1 MQDFLIEMLEC
12 PSCYGELNWKITQHQ
27 GDRIEEAEVNCKKCG
42 STYPVKEGIGLFLTP
57 DLPRNDLWEQLDS
70 QLIQYLR
77 ENPQIES
84 KLMDA
89 PLNTLNPADQF
100 FRAQV
105 LEERGE
111 FAQAKAIANLAYS
124 KLYAPEYLKCNNAQ
138 INYLIAQLSIFEGP
152 IVDLASGRG
161 DLAGLLIRKLKQPIV
176 FTDFSPQILRRN
188 RRWLDF
194 FGLYERVSLLAFD
207 ARRSPF
213 KDEAIEVMTTNLGLI
228 NIEKPENL
236 LIELRRIV
244 SGKFF
249 AISHFY
255 SEDDEV
261 NAETIKKF
269 GMDKFIFKNSAL
281 ESFRAA
287 GWQVKME
294 NMMIGRAFPTP
305 KGEVIEGAGIDALP
319 VTETKLE
326 LGTLVAQERD

>member
-12 PSCYGELNWKITQHQ
+12 PSCHGELNWKVVQHQ
-27 GDRIEEAEVNCKKCG
+27 GDRVEEAEVSCKKCSG
-42 STYPVKEGIGLFLTP
+42 TYSIKEGIGLFLTP

-70 QLIQYLR
+70 QLIQYLH

-84 KLMDA
+84 KLMDV

-111 FAQAKAIANLAYS
+111 FAQAKATANFAYS

-138 INYLIAQLSIFEGP
+138 INYLIAQLSIFDDP
-152 IVDLASGRG
+152 IIDLASGRG
-161 DLAGLLIRKLKQPIV
+161 DLAELLVRKLNQPIV

-213 KDEAIEVMTTNLGLI
+213 KDGAIKVMTTNLGLI
-228 NIEKPENL
+228 NIEEPENL
-236 LIELRRIV
+236 LIELRRII

-255 SEDDEV
+255 QEDDKV
-261 NAETIKKF
+261 NAEAIKKVGLDQF
-269 GMDKFIFKNSAL
+269 LFRKPALNS
-281 ESFRAA
+281 FCKA

-294 NMMIGRAFPTP
+294 NMMIGKAYPTP
-305 KGEVIEGAGIDALP
+305 KGEVIEGAGIDAFP

-326 LGTLVAQERD
+326 WGVLVAQ

>member
-1 MQDFLIEMLEC
+1 MQEFLIEMLEC
-12 PSCYGELNWKITQHQ
+12 PSCHGELNWKIIQHQ
-27 GDRIEEAEVNCKKCG
+27 GDRIEEAEVNCEKCG
-42 STYPVKEGIGLFLTP
+42 DTYPVKEGIGLFLTP

-77 ENPQIES
+77 ENSQIES

-100 FRAQV
+100 FRAQI

-124 KLYAPEYLKCNNAQ
+124 KLYATEYLKCYNAQ
-138 INYLIAQLSIFEGP
+138 INYLIAQLSIFDGP
-152 IVDLASGRG
+152 IIDLASGRG
-161 DLAGLLIRKLKQPIV
+161 DLAELLIRKLKQPIV
-176 FTDFSPQILRRN
+176 FSDFSPQILRRN
-188 RRWLDF
+188 RRWLEF

-213 KDEAIEVMTTNLGLI
+213 KDGTIKVMTTNLGLS
-228 NIEKPENL
+228 NIEEPENL
-236 LIELRRIV
+236 LIELKRII

-255 SEDDEV
+255 QVDDEV
-261 NAETIKKF
+261 NAEAIKKVGLDQF
-269 GMDKFIFKNSAL
+269 
-281 ESFRAA
+281 SFRKPALNSLCRA
-287 GWQVKME
+287 GWQVKIE
-294 NMMIGRAFPTP
+294 NMMIGKACPTP
-305 KGEVIEGAGIDALP
+305 KGEVIEGAGIDAFP

-326 LGTLVAQERD
+326 WGLLAAQ

>member
-1 MQDFLIEMLEC
+1 MQNFLIEMLEC
-12 PSCYGELNWKITQHQ
+12 PSCHGELNWKIIQHQ
-27 GDRIEEAEVNCKKCG
+27 GDRIKEAEVNCKKCG
-42 STYPVKEGIGLFLTP
+42 SAYPVKEGIGLFLTP
-57 DLPRNDLWEQLDS
+57 DLPRNDLWEQLDN
-70 QLIQYLR
+70 QLVQYLR

-84 KLMDA
+84 KLMDT

-152 IVDLASGRG
+152 IIDLASGRG
-161 DLAGLLIRKLKQPIV
+161 GLAELLIRKLKQPIV

-188 RRWLDF
+188 RQWLEF

-213 KDEAIEVMTTNLGLI
+213 KDEAIEVMTANLGLI
-228 NIEKPENL
+228 NIKKPENL

-269 GMDKFIFKNSAL
+269 GMDKFMFKNSAL

-294 NMMIGRAFPTP
+294 NMMIGKACPTP
-305 KGEVIEGAGIDALP
+305 KGEVIEGAGIDAFP

-326 LGTLVAQERD
+326 WGVLVAQ

>member
-12 PSCYGELNWKITQHQ
+12 PSCYGELNWKVIQNQ
-27 GDRIEEAEVNCKKCG
+27 GDRIEEAEVSCKKCG
-42 STYPVKEGIGLFLTP
+42 GTYPVKEGIGLFLTP

-84 KLMDA
+84 KLMDV

-138 INYLIAQLSIFEGP
+138 INYLIAQLSIFDGP
-152 IVDLASGRG
+152 IIDLASGRG
-161 DLAGLLIRKLKQPIV
+161 DLAELLVRKLKQPIV

-188 RRWLDF
+188 RRWLEF

-207 ARRSPF
+207 ARHSPF
-213 KDEAIEVMTTNLGLI
+213 KDGAIKMMTTNLGLI
-228 NIEKPENL
+228 NIEEPENL

-255 SEDDEV
+255 QVDDEV
-261 NAETIKKF
+261 NAESIKKF

-294 NMMIGRAFPTP
+294 NMMIGKASPTP
-305 KGEVIEGAGIDALP
+305 KGEVIEEAGIDAFP
-319 VTETKLE
+319 VAETKLE
-326 LGTLVAQERD
+326 WGVLEAQ

>member
-12 PSCYGELNWKITQHQ
+12 PSCHGELSWKVTQHQ
-27 GDRIEEAEVNCKKCG
+27 EDRIEEAEVSCKKCG
-42 STYPVKEGIGLFLTP
+42 GAYPVKEGIGLFLTS

-84 KLMDA
+84 KLMDV

-100 FRAQV
+100 FRSQI

-111 FAQAKAIANLAYS
+111 FAQAKAIASLARS

-138 INYLIAQLSIFEGP
+138 ITYLIAQLSIFDGP
-152 IVDLASGRG
+152 IIDLASGR
-161 DLAGLLIRKLKQPIV
+161 DTLAELLVRKLKQPIV

-188 RRWLDF
+188 RRWLEF

-213 KDEAIEVMTTNLGLI
+213 KDGAIKMMTINLGLA

-236 LIELRRIV
+236 SLELRRII

-249 AISHFY
+249 AISCFY
-255 SEDDEV
+255 QEDDKE
-261 NAETIKKF
+261 NAEVIKKL
-269 GMDKFIFKNSAL
+269 GMDKFLFK
-281 ESFRAA
+281 
-287 GWQVKME
+287 QVKME
-294 NMMIGRAFPTP
+294 NMMIGKVWPTP
-305 KGEVIEGAGIDALP
+305 KGEVIEGAGIDAFP

-326 LGTLVAQERD
+326 WGVLVAQ

>member
-1 MQDFLIEMLEC
+1 MQEFLIEMLEC
-12 PSCYGELNWKITQHQ
+12 PSCHGELNWKIIQHQ

-42 STYPVKEGIGLFLTP
+42 DTYPVKEGIGLFLTP

-100 FRAQV
+100 FRAQI

-124 KLYAPEYLKCNNAQ
+124 KLYATEYLKCYNAQ
-138 INYLIAQLSIFEGP
+138 INYLIAQLSIFDGP
-152 IVDLASGRG
+152 IIDLASGRG
-161 DLAGLLIRKLKQPIV
+161 DLAELLIRKLKQPIV
-176 FTDFSPQILRRN
+176 FSDFSPQILRRN
-188 RRWLDF
+188 RRWLEF

-213 KDEAIEVMTTNLGLI
+213 KDGTIKVMTTNLGLS
-228 NIEKPENL
+228 NIEEPENL
-236 LIELRRIV
+236 LIELKRII

-255 SEDDEV
+255 QVDDEV
-261 NAETIKKF
+261 NAEAIKKVGLDQF
-269 GMDKFIFKNSAL
+269 LFRKPALNSL
-281 ESFRAA
+281 CRA
-287 GWQVKME
+287 GWQVKIE
-294 NMMIGRAFPTP
+294 NMMIGKACPTP
-305 KGEVIEGAGIDALP
+305 KGEVIEGAGIDAFP

-326 LGTLVAQERD
+326 WGVLVAQ

>member
-1 MQDFLIEMLEC
+1 MQEFLIEMLEC
-12 PSCYGELNWKITQHQ
+12 PSCHGELSWKIIQHQ

-42 STYPVKEGIGLFLTP
+42 DTYPVKEGIGLFLTP

-100 FRAQV
+100 FRAQI
-105 LEERGE
+105 LEEREE
-111 FAQAKAIANLAYS
+111 FAQAKAITNLAYS
-124 KLYAPEYLKCNNAQ
+124 ELYAPEYLKCYNAQ
-138 INYLIAQLSIFEGP
+138 INYLIAQLSIFGGP
-152 IVDLASGRG
+152 IIDLASGRG
-161 DLAGLLIRKLKQPIV
+161 DLAELLVRKLKQPIV

-188 RRWLDF
+188 RRWLEF

-207 ARRSPF
+207 ARLSPF
-213 KDEAIEVMTTNLGLI
+213 KDGMIKMMTTNLGLI
-228 NIEKPENL
+228 NIEEPENL
-236 LIELRRIV
+236 LIELRRVV

-255 SEDDEV
+255 QVDDEI
-261 NAETIKKF
+261 NAEAIKKVGLDQF
-269 GMDKFIFKNSAL
+269 LFRKPALNS
-281 ESFRAA
+281 FCRA
-287 GWQVKME
+287 GWQVKIE
-294 NMMIGRAFPTP
+294 NMMIGKACPTP
-305 KGEVIEGAGIDALP
+305 KGEVIEGAGIDTFP

-326 LGTLVAQERD
+326 WGVLVAQ

>member
-12 PSCYGELNWKITQHQ
+12 PSCHGELNWKIIQHQ
-27 GDRIEEAEVNCKKCG
+27 GDRIEEAEVNCEKCG
-42 STYPVKEGIGLFLTP
+42 TTYPIKEGIGLFLTP

-70 QLIQYLR
+70 QLIKYLR

-84 KLMDA
+84 KLMDT

-100 FRAQV
+100 FRAQI

-124 KLYAPEYLKCNNAQ
+124 KLYAPEYLKCYNDQ
-138 INYLIAQLSIFEGP
+138 INYLIAQLSIFDGP
-152 IVDLASGRG
+152 IIDLTSGRG
-161 DLAGLLIRKLKQPIV
+161 DLAELLVRKFKQPIV

-188 RRWLDF
+188 RRWLEF

-213 KDEAIEVMTTNLGLI
+213 KDGAIKVMTTNLGLI

-236 LIELRRIV
+236 LIELKRII

-249 AISHFY
+249 IISQFY
-255 SEDDEV
+255 PEDDEANSEV
-261 NAETIKKF
+261 IKKL
-269 GMDKFIFKNSAL
+269 GMDKFLFKHSAL
-281 ESFRAA
+281 ESFCSA
-287 GWQVKME
+287 GWQVKIE
-294 NMMIGRAFPTP
+294 NMMIGKTCPTP

-326 LGTLVAQERD
+326 WGVLVAQ

>member
-1 MQDFLIEMLEC
+1 MQEFLIEMLEC
-12 PSCYGELNWKITQHQ
+12 PSCHGELSWKIIQHQ

-42 STYPVKEGIGLFLTP
+42 DTYPVKEGIGLFLTP

-100 FRAQV
+100 FRAQI
-105 LEERGE
+105 LEEREE
-111 FAQAKAIANLAYS
+111 FAQAKAITNLAYS
-124 KLYAPEYLKCNNAQ
+124 ELYAPEYLKCYNAQ
-138 INYLIAQLSIFEGP
+138 INYLIAQLSIFGGP
-152 IVDLASGRG
+152 IIDLASGRG
-161 DLAGLLIRKLKQPIV
+161 DLAELLVRKLKQPIV

-188 RRWLDF
+188 RRWLEF

-207 ARRSPF
+207 ARLSPF
-213 KDEAIEVMTTNLGLI
+213 KDGMIKMMTTNLGLI
-228 NIEKPENL
+228 NIEEPENL
-236 LIELRRIV
+236 LIELRRVV

-255 SEDDEV
+255 QVDDEI
-261 NAETIKKF
+261 NAEAIKKVGLDQF
-269 GMDKFIFKNSAL
+269 LFRKPALNS
-281 ESFRAA
+281 FCRA
-287 GWQVKME
+287 GWQVKIE
-294 NMMIGRAFPTP
+294 NMMIGKACPTP
-305 KGEVIEGAGIDALP
+305 KGEVIEGAGIDAFP

-326 LGTLVAQERD
+326 WGLLAAQ

>member
-1 MQDFLIEMLEC
+1 MQEFLIEMLEC

-27 GDRIEEAEVNCKKCG
+27 GERIEEAKVNCKKCG
-42 STYPVKEGIGLFLTP
+42 NAYLVKEGIGLFLTP

-84 KLMDA
+84 KLMDV

-100 FRAQV
+100 FRAQI

-111 FAQAKAIANLAYS
+111 FAQAKATANFAYS
-124 KLYAPEYLKCNNAQ
+124 KLYAPEYLKCYNAQ
-138 INYLIAQLSIFEGP
+138 INYLIAQLSIFDGP
-152 IVDLASGRG
+152 IIDLASGRG
-161 DLAGLLIRKLKQPIV
+161 DLAELLVRKLKQPIV

-188 RRWLDF
+188 RRWLEF

-213 KDEAIEVMTTNLGLI
+213 KDEAIKMMTTNLGLI
-228 NIEKPENL
+228 NIEEPENL

-255 SEDDEV
+255 PEDDEV
-261 NAETIKKF
+261 NAEAIKKLGVDQF
-269 GMDKFIFKNSAL
+269 LFRNSAL
-281 ESFRAA
+281 EFFYSA

-294 NMMIGRAFPTP
+294 NMMIGKACPTP
-305 KGEVIEGAGIDALP
+305 KGEVIEEAGIDAFP
-319 VTETKLE
+319 VAETKLE
-326 LGTLVAQERD
+326 WGVLAAQ

>member
-1 MQDFLIEMLEC
+1 MQEFLIEMLEC
-12 PSCYGELNWKITQHQ
+12 PFCHGELNWKITQHQ

-42 STYPVKEGIGLFLTP
+42 STYPIKEGIGLFLTS

-70 QLIQYLR
+70 QLVQYLR

-84 KLMDA
+84 KLMDT

-100 FRAQV
+100 FRAQI

-138 INYLIAQLSIFEGP
+138 INYLIAQLSIFKGP
-152 IVDLASGRG
+152 IIDLASGRG
-161 DLAGLLIRKLKQPIV
+161 DLAELLVRKLKQPIV

-188 RRWLDF
+188 RRWLEF
-194 FGLYERVSLLAFD
+194 FSLYERVSLLAFD

-213 KDEAIEVMTTNLGLI
+213 KDGAIKMMTTNLGLI
-228 NIEKPENL
+228 NIEEPDNL
-236 LIELRRIV
+236 LSELRRVV

-255 SEDDEV
+255 QVDDEI
-261 NAETIKKF
+261 NAEAIKKLGVDQF
-269 GMDKFIFKNSAL
+269 LFRNSAL
-281 ESFRAA
+281 ESFYSA

-294 NMMIGRAFPTP
+294 NMMIGKACPTP
-305 KGEVIEGAGIDALP
+305 KGEVIEGAGIDAFP
-319 VTETKLE
+319 ITETKLE
-326 LGTLVAQERD
+326 WGILAAQ

>member
-12 PSCYGELNWKITQHQ
+12 PSCHGELNWKIIQHQ
-27 GDRIEEAEVNCKKCG
+27 GDRIKEAEVNCKKCG
-42 STYPVKEGIGLFLTP
+42 SAYPVKEGIGLFLTP

-70 QLIQYLR
+70 QLVQYLR

-84 KLMDA
+84 KLMDT

-100 FRAQV
+100 FRAQI

-152 IVDLASGRG
+152 IIDLASGRG
-161 DLAGLLIRKLKQPIV
+161 DLAELLIRKLEQPIV
-176 FTDFSPQILRRN
+176 FTDFSSQILCRN

-213 KDEAIEVMTTNLGLI
+213 KDRAIEVMTTNLGLI

-281 ESFRAA
+281 ESFHAA

-326 LGTLVAQERD
+326 WGTLVAQ

>member
-1 MQDFLIEMLEC
+1 MQEFLIEMLEC
-12 PSCYGELNWKITQHQ
+12 PSCHGELNWKIIQHQ

-42 STYPVKEGIGLFLTP
+42 DTYPVKEGIGLFLTP

-100 FRAQV
+100 FRAQI
-105 LEERGE
+105 LEEREE
-111 FAQAKAIANLAYS
+111 FAQAKAITNLAYS
-124 KLYAPEYLKCNNAQ
+124 ELYAPEYLKCYNAQ
-138 INYLIAQLSIFEGP
+138 INYLIAQLSIFGGP
-152 IVDLASGRG
+152 IIDLASGRG
-161 DLAGLLIRKLKQPIV
+161 DLAELLVRKLKQPIV

-188 RRWLDF
+188 RRWLEF

-207 ARRSPF
+207 ARLSPF
-213 KDEAIEVMTTNLGLI
+213 KDGMIKMMTTNLGLI
-228 NIEKPENL
+228 NIEEPENL
-236 LIELRRIV
+236 LIELRRVV

-255 SEDDEV
+255 QVDDEI
-261 NAETIKKF
+261 NAEAIKKVGLDQF
-269 GMDKFIFKNSAL
+269 LFRKPALNS
-281 ESFRAA
+281 FCRA
-287 GWQVKME
+287 GWQVKIE
-294 NMMIGRAFPTP
+294 NMMIGKACPTP
-305 KGEVIEGAGIDALP
+305 KGEVIEGAGIDAFP

-326 LGTLVAQERD
+326 WGVLVAQ

>member
-1 MQDFLIEMLEC
+1 MQEFLIEMLEC

-27 GDRIEEAEVNCKKCG
+27 GERIEEAKVNCKKCG
-42 STYPVKEGIGLFLTP
+42 NAYLVKEGIGLFLTP

-84 KLMDA
+84 KLMDV

-100 FRAQV
+100 FRAQI

-111 FAQAKAIANLAYS
+111 FAQAKATANFAYS
-124 KLYAPEYLKCNNAQ
+124 KLYAPEYLKCYNAQ
-138 INYLIAQLSIFEGP
+138 INYLIAQLSIFDGP
-152 IVDLASGRG
+152 IIDLASGRG
-161 DLAGLLIRKLKQPIV
+161 DLAELLVRKLKQPIV

-188 RRWLDF
+188 RRWLEF

-213 KDEAIEVMTTNLGLI
+213 KDGAIKMMTTNLGLI
-228 NIEKPENL
+228 NIEEPENL

-255 SEDDEV
+255 PEDDEV
-261 NAETIKKF
+261 NAEAIKKLGVDQF
-269 GMDKFIFKNSAL
+269 LFRNSAL
-281 ESFRAA
+281 EFFYSA

-294 NMMIGRAFPTP
+294 NMMIGKACPTP
-305 KGEVIEGAGIDALP
+305 KGEVIEEAGIDAFP
-319 VTETKLE
+319 VAETKLE
-326 LGTLVAQERD
+326 WGVLAAQ

>member
-1 MQDFLIEMLEC
+1 MQEFLIEMLEC
-12 PSCYGELNWKITQHQ
+12 PSCHGELSWKIIQHQ

-42 STYPVKEGIGLFLTP
+42 DTYPVKEGIGLFLTP

-100 FRAQV
+100 FRAQI
-105 LEERGE
+105 LEEREE
-111 FAQAKAIANLAYS
+111 FAQAKAITNLAYS
-124 KLYAPEYLKCNNAQ
+124 KLYAPEYLKCYNAQ
-138 INYLIAQLSIFEGP
+138 INYLIAQLSIFGGP
-152 IVDLASGRG
+152 IIDLASGRG
-161 DLAGLLIRKLKQPIV
+161 DLAELLVRKLKQPIV

-188 RRWLDF
+188 RRWLEF

-207 ARRSPF
+207 ARLSPF
-213 KDEAIEVMTTNLGLI
+213 KDGTIKMMTTNLGLI
-228 NIEKPENL
+228 NIEEPENL
-236 LIELRRIV
+236 LIELRRVV

-255 SEDDEV
+255 QVDDEI
-261 NAETIKKF
+261 NAEAIKKVGLDQF
-269 GMDKFIFKNSAL
+269 LFRKPALNS
-281 ESFRAA
+281 FCRA
-287 GWQVKME
+287 GWQVKIE
-294 NMMIGRAFPTP
+294 NMMIGKACPTP
-305 KGEVIEGAGIDALP
+305 KGEVIEGAGIDAFP

-326 LGTLVAQERD
+326 WGVLVAQ

>member
-12 PSCYGELNWKITQHQ
+12 PSCHGELNWKIIQHQ
-27 GDRIEEAEVNCKKCG
+27 GDRIKEAEVNCKKCG
-42 STYPVKEGIGLFLTP
+42 SAYPVKEGIGLFLTP
-57 DLPRNDLWEQLDS
+57 DLPRNDLWEQLDN
-70 QLIQYLR
+70 QLVQYLR

-84 KLMDA
+84 KLMDT

-152 IVDLASGRG
+152 IIDLASGRG
-161 DLAGLLIRKLKQPIV
+161 GLAELLIRKLKQPIV
-176 FTDFSPQILRRN
+176 FIDFSPQILRRN
-188 RRWLDF
+188 RRWLEF

-228 NIEKPENL
+228 NIKKPENL

-269 GMDKFIFKNSAL
+269 GMDKFMFKNSAL

-294 NMMIGRAFPTP
+294 NMMIGKACPTP
-305 KGEVIEGAGIDALP
+305 KGEVIEGAGIDAFP

-326 LGTLVAQERD
+326 WGVLVAQ

>member
-1 MQDFLIEMLEC
+1 MQEFLMEMLEC
-12 PSCYGELNWKITQHQ
+12 PSCHGELIWKIIQHQ

-42 STYPVKEGIGLFLTP
+42 NTYPVKEGIGLFLTP

-100 FRAQV
+100 FRAQI
-105 LEERGE
+105 LEEREE

-124 KLYAPEYLKCNNAQ
+124 ELYAPEYLKCYNAQ
-138 INYLIAQLSIFEGP
+138 INYLIAQLSYFDGP
-152 IVDLASGRG
+152 IIDLASGRG
-161 DLAGLLIRKLKQPIV
+161 DLAELLVRKLKLPIV

-188 RRWLDF
+188 RRWLEF
-194 FGLYERVSLLAFD
+194 FSLYERVSLLAFD

-213 KDEAIEVMTTNLGLI
+213 RDGAIEMMTTNLGLI
-228 NIEKPENL
+228 NIEEPENL
-236 LIELRRIV
+236 LSELRRVV

-255 SEDDEV
+255 QADDEV
-261 NAETIKKF
+261 NAEAIKKVGLDQF
-269 GMDKFIFKNSAL
+269 LFHKPALNS
-281 ESFRAA
+281 FCRA
-287 GWQVKME
+287 GWQVRME
-294 NMMIGRAFPTP
+294 NMMIGRACPTP
-305 KGEVIEGAGIDALP
+305 KGEVIEGAGVDAFP

-326 LGTLVAQERD
+326 WGVLAVQ

>member
-1 MQDFLIEMLEC
+1 MQEFLIEMLEC
-12 PSCYGELNWKITQHQ
+12 LACHGELNWKIIQHQ
-27 GDRIEEAEVNCKKCG
+27 GDRIEEAEVDCKKCC
-42 STYPVKEGIGLFLTP
+42 STYLVKEGIGLFLTP

-70 QLIQYLR
+70 QLVQYLR
-77 ENPQIES
+77 ENPHIES
-84 KLMDA
+84 KLMDT

-100 FRAQV
+100 FRAQI

-111 FAQAKAIANLAYS
+111 FAQAKATVNFAYS

-138 INYLIAQLSIFEGP
+138 INYLIAQLSIFKGP
-152 IVDLASGRG
+152 IIDLASGRG
-161 DLAGLLIRKLKQPIV
+161 DLAELLVRKLKQPIV

-188 RRWLDF
+188 RRWLEF

-213 KDEAIEVMTTNLGLI
+213 KDGAIKMMTTNLGLI
-228 NIEKPENL
+228 NIEEPENL

-255 SEDDEV
+255 PEDDEV
-261 NAETIKKF
+261 NAEVIKKLGVDQF
-269 GMDKFIFKNSAL
+269 LFRNSAL
-281 ESFRAA
+281 ESFYSA

-294 NMMIGRAFPTP
+294 NMMIGKACPTP
-305 KGEVIEGAGIDALP
+305 KSEVIEGAGIDAFP
-319 VTETKLE
+319 ITETKLE
-326 LGTLVAQERD
+326 WGVLAAQ

>member
-12 PSCYGELNWKITQHQ
+12 PSCHGELNWKIIQHQ
-27 GDRIEEAEVNCKKCG
+27 GDRIKEAEVNCKKCG
-42 STYPVKEGIGLFLTP
+42 SAYPVKEGIGLFLTP
-57 DLPRNDLWEQLDS
+57 DLPRNDLWEQLDN
-70 QLIQYLR
+70 QLVQYLR

-84 KLMDA
+84 KLMDT

-152 IVDLASGRG
+152 IIDLASGRG
-161 DLAGLLIRKLKQPIV
+161 GLAELLIRKLKQPIV
-176 FTDFSPQILRRN
+176 FTDFSLQILRRN
-188 RRWLDF
+188 RRWLEF

-228 NIEKPENL
+228 NIKKPENL

-269 GMDKFIFKNSAL
+269 GMDKFMFKNSAL

-294 NMMIGRAFPTP
+294 NMMIGKACPTP
-305 KGEVIEGAGIDALP
+305 KGEVIEGAGIDAFP

-326 LGTLVAQERD
+326 WGVLVAQ

>member
-1 MQDFLIEMLEC
+1 MEMLEC
-12 PSCYGELNWKITQHQ
+12 PSCHGELNWKIIQHQ

-42 STYPVKEGIGLFLTP
+42 DTYPVKEGIGLFLTP
-57 DLPRNDLWEQLDS
+57 DLPCNDLWEQLDS

-100 FRAQV
+100 FRAQI

-124 KLYAPEYLKCNNAQ
+124 KLYATEYLKCYNAQ
-138 INYLIAQLSIFEGP
+138 INYLIAQLSIFDGP
-152 IVDLASGRG
+152 IIDLASGRG
-161 DLAGLLIRKLKQPIV
+161 DLAELLVRKLKQPIV

-188 RRWLDF
+188 RRWLEF

-207 ARRSPF
+207 ARLSPF
-213 KDEAIEVMTTNLGLI
+213 KDGMIKMMTTNLGLI
-228 NIEKPENL
+228 NIEEPENL
-236 LIELRRIV
+236 LIELRRVV

-255 SEDDEV
+255 QVDDEI
-261 NAETIKKF
+261 NAEAIKKVGLDQF
-269 GMDKFIFKNSAL
+269 LFRKPALNS
-281 ESFRAA
+281 FCRA
-287 GWQVKME
+287 GWQVKIE
-294 NMMIGRAFPTP
+294 NMMIGKACPTP
-305 KGEVIEGAGIDALP
+305 KGEVIEGAGIDAFP

-326 LGTLVAQERD
+326 WGVLVAQ

>member
-1 MQDFLIEMLEC
+1 MQEFLIEMLEC
-12 PSCYGELNWKITQHQ
+12 PSCHGELNWKIIQHQ
-27 GDRIEEAEVNCKKCG
+27 GDRIEEAKVNCKKCDG
-42 STYPVKEGIGLFLTP
+42 TYPVKEGIGLFLAP

-84 KLMDA
+84 KLMDV

-100 FRAQV
+100 FRSQV

-138 INYLIAQLSIFEGP
+138 INYLIAQLSIFDGP
-152 IVDLASGRG
+152 IIDLASGRG
-161 DLAGLLIRKLKQPIV
+161 DLAELLVRKLKQPIV

-188 RRWLDF
+188 RRWLEF

-213 KDEAIEVMTTNLGLI
+213 KDGAIKMMTTNLGLI
-228 NIEKPENL
+228 NIEEPENL
-236 LIELRRIV
+236 LSELRRVV
-244 SGKFF
+244 SGKFC
-249 AISHFY
+249 AISFFY
-255 SEDDEV
+255 QVDDEV
-261 NAETIKKF
+261 NAEAIKKF

-305 KGEVIEGAGIDALP
+305 KGEVIEGAGIDAFP

-326 LGTLVAQERD
+326 WGILVAQ

>member
-12 PSCYGELNWKITQHQ
+12 PSCHGELNWKVVQHQ
-27 GDRIEEAEVNCKKCG
+27 GDRVEEAEVSCKKCSG
-42 STYPVKEGIGLFLTP
+42 TYPIKEGIGLFLTP

-70 QLIQYLR
+70 QLIQYLH

-84 KLMDA
+84 KLMDV

-111 FAQAKAIANLAYS
+111 FAQAKATANFAYS

-138 INYLIAQLSIFEGP
+138 INYLIAQLSIFDDP
-152 IVDLASGRG
+152 IIDLASGRG
-161 DLAGLLIRKLKQPIV
+161 DLAELLVRKLNQPIV

-213 KDEAIEVMTTNLGLI
+213 KDGAIKVMTTNLGLI
-228 NIEKPENL
+228 NIEEPENL
-236 LIELRRIV
+236 LIELRRII

-255 SEDDEV
+255 QEDDKV
-261 NAETIKKF
+261 NAEAIKKVGLDQF
-269 GMDKFIFKNSAL
+269 LFRKPALNS
-281 ESFRAA
+281 FCKA

-294 NMMIGRAFPTP
+294 NMMIGKAYPTP
-305 KGEVIEGAGIDALP
+305 KGEVIEGAGIDAFP

-326 LGTLVAQERD
+326 WGVLVAQ

>member
-1 MQDFLIEMLEC
+1 MQEFLIEMLEC
-12 PSCYGELNWKITQHQ
+12 PSCHGELNWKITQHQ

-42 STYPVKEGIGLFLTP
+42 DTYPVKEGIGLFLTP

-100 FRAQV
+100 FRAKI

-124 KLYAPEYLKCNNAQ
+124 KLYAPEYLKCYNAQ
-138 INYLIAQLSIFEGP
+138 INYLIAQLPIFDGP
-152 IVDLASGRG
+152 IIDLASGRG
-161 DLAGLLIRKLKQPIV
+161 DLAELLVRKLKLPIV
-176 FTDFSPQILRRN
+176 FTDFSPQVLHRS

-194 FGLYERVSLLAFD
+194 FGLYDRVSLLAFD
-207 ARRSPF
+207 ARCSPF
-213 KDEAIEVMTTNLGLI
+213 KDGAIKALTTNLGLI
-228 NIEKPENL
+228 NIEEPENL
-236 LIELRRIV
+236 LSELRRVV

-255 SEDDEV
+255 PEDDEV
-261 NAETIKKF
+261 NAEAIKKVRLDQF
-269 GMDKFIFKNSAL
+269 LFRKPALNS
-281 ESFRAA
+281 FCKA

-294 NMMIGRAFPTP
+294 NMMIGKAWPTP
-305 KGEVIEGAGIDALP
+305 KGEVIEGAGIDAFP
-319 VTETKLE
+319 VTEIKLE
-326 LGTLVAQERD
+326 WGVLTAQ